1 MAVIF
6 LLDQEKK
13 VAHEGNSEF
22 QEKILAE
29 ITPALQQ
36 LDNMNNLSQK
46 NDSPFSENDTIDN
59 SSQTNNLSSKTNK
72 ILNIPSFF
80 AVNLIFKLYNVNLN
94 KINSKDSYLYGDN
107 LARFLLENRQK
118 LHNNKL
124 LLENLQ
130 SLDEYQNAIPVEL
143 YNLFSGMVSK
153 LLLNRC
159 QVANKIAKSRKKEYV
174 PKEVNQKK
182 VQKISIMLSSIILTI
197 GFTNTSFWL
206 TQTLASLCRKPR
218 LLSSL
223 HQILESVGIISHSIS
238 YERKLEAIRMSTSNP
253 QSRIITGSKIW
264 NLESKF

>member
-124 LLENLQ
+124 LLENPQ

-159 QVANKIAKSRKKEYV
+159 QVANKIAKSRKKE
-174 PKEVNQKK
+174 
-182 VQKISIMLSSIILTI
+182 I
-197 GFTNTSFWL
+197 
-206 TQTLASLCRKPR
+206 
-218 LLSSL
+218 
-223 HQILESVGIISHSIS
+223 H
-238 YERKLEAIRMSTSNP
+238 
-253 QSRIITGSKIW
+253 
-264 NLESKF
+264 